1 MNCAQTQNLI
11 HAYVDGE
18 LDLVRHLEIEHHLQ
32 DCATCAQAHESLQ
45 TLRTALASNA
55 LYHKAPLGLR
65 ERLQAAGRPVSRALP
80 LPRRFPRRWLGLAA
94 AAAAIALLSF
104 GLGRFVEAQSDK
116 NADPTPTAKDLL
128 AQEVLSSH
136 VRSLAMNHIADVEST
151 DQHTVKPWFA
161 GKVNYTLPVKKL
173 SDEGFPLFGGR
184 VDYVADQSVAT
195 LVYQRDK
202 HFINLYVWPAD
213 KQPDAEPESETRRD
227 FNLIHWVRSEKN
239 YWAISDLNEK
249 ELKQFADHVRKP

>member
-1 MNCAQTQNLI
+1 VNCAQTQNLI
-11 HAYVDGE
+11 HAYFDGE

-32 DCATCAQAHESLQ
+32 DCPTCAQVHESLQ
-45 TLRTALASNA
+45 TLRTGLVSNA
-55 LYHKAPLGLR
+55 LYHKAPSSLR
-65 ERLQAAGRPVSRALP
+65 ERLQGAGQPVSRTPTLP
-80 LPRRFPRRWLGLAA
+80 LRVPRRWLGFAA

-104 GLGRFVEAQSDK
+104 GLGRFVAAQSQ
-116 NADPTPTAKDLL
+116 AIVVATPSAKDLL
-128 AQEVLSSH
+128 AQEILSSH

-161 GKVNYTLPVKKL
+161 GKVTYTLPVKKL

-184 VDYVADQSVAT
+184 VDYIADQRVAT
-195 LVYQRDK
+195 LIYQRDK

-213 KQPDAEPESETRRD
+213 KQPDSDLASEARRD
-227 FNLIHWVRSEKN
+227 FNLVHWVRSEKN

-249 ELKQFADHVRKP
+249 ELKQFADHVREP